1 MPRDPADEREH
12 MAYLNEIQI
21 HSKVTDVR
29 QVMEYLRQLEDQVR
43 YALQNL
49 DGENIQAGAI
59 GEEQLSGGVQKRIK
73 TAENAAVD
81 AAATRRTADAA
92 TAALADVSRRM
103 ATKLNGSEEFSLCVG
118 NDQPDGHRVIW
129 IKPLPSQNDG
139 PWGCEITYIP

>member
-1 MPRDPADEREH
+1 
-12 MAYLNEIQI
+12 MAYLNEIQV
-21 HSKVTDVR
+21 HSRVTDVR

-92 TAALADVSRRM
+92 TAALADVNQRM
-103 ATKLNGSEEFSLCVG
+103 AVKLNGSEEFSLWVSG
-118 NDQPDGHRVIW
+118 NQPDGHKVIW
-129 IKPLPSQNDG
+129 IKPLSREDDG
-139 PWGCEITYIP
+139 PWECEITYIP

>member
-1 MPRDPADEREH
+1 

-21 HSKVTDVR
+21 HSKVTDIR

-73 TAENAAVD
+73 TVENAAEKSSVDATAARRTVD
-81 AAATRRTADAA
+81 AAS
-92 TAALADVSRRM
+92 AALADVSRRM
-103 ATKLNGSEEFSLCVG
+103 VTKLNGSEDFCLCVG
-118 NDQPDGHRVIW
+118 SDQPNGHKVIW
-129 IKPLPSQNDG
+129 IKPLSSQNEG
-139 PWGCEITYIP
+139 PWPCEITYIP

>member
-1 MPRDPADEREH
+1 

-49 DGENIQAGAI
+49 DGDNIQAGAI

-73 TAENAAVD
+73 TAENAAEKSLADAAAARQVVD
-81 AAATRRTADAA
+81 AASDG
-92 TAALADVSRRM
+92 LADVNRRM
-103 ATKLNGSEEFSLCVG
+103 ATKLNGSEEFSLYVG
-118 NDQPDGHRVIW
+118 GDQPNGHKVIW
-129 IKPLPSQNDG
+129 IKPLPSQDAG
-139 PWGCEITYIP
+139 PWACEMTYIP

>member
-1 MPRDPADEREH
+1 

-59 GEEQLSGGVQKRIK
+59 GEEQLSGGVRKRIK
-73 TAENAAVD
+73 TAENTAEKSSVD
-81 AAATRRTADAA
+81 TAATRRTVDAA
-92 TAALADVSRRM
+92 SATLADMSRRM
-103 ATKLNGSEEFSLCVG
+103 AVKLNGSEEFSLWVG
-118 NDQPDGHRVIW
+118 GDQPDGHKVIW
-129 IKPLPSQNDG
+129 IKPLSREDDG
-139 PWGCEITYIP
+139 PWECEITYIP